1 MNSNRQYQKK
11 ISYLLSKKCRKN
23 PHIQCLHLKIDLLKK
38 NLISKKKEKNKKLYK
53 IFNKKINLIDH
64 IFLKIQNEL
73 YNLEA
78 SQSLLI

>member
-11 ISYLLSKKCRKN
+11 ISYLLSKKCRKSL
-23 PHIQCLHLKIDLLKK
+23 HIQCLHLKIDLLKK

-53 IFNKKINLIDH
+53 IFNKKINLIDL